1 MQYDNKNRGAAFR
14 KDNVN
19 PKAPQFAGPLNVDG
33 KDYEVSIWEKT
44 SKNGDSFLSLS
55 VKEPFKKG
63 VDSHNKSK
71 SNGYAPKDRDEE
83 IPF

>member
-14 KDNVN
+14 KDNAN
-19 PKAPQFAGPLNVDG
+19 PKAPKFAGPLNVDG

-44 SKNGDSFLSLS
+44 SKNGDAFLSLS

>member
-14 KDNVN
+14 KDNAN
-19 PKAPQFAGPLNVDG
+19 PKAPKFAGPLNVDG

-44 SKNGDSFLSLS
+44 SKNGDYFLSLS
-55 VKEPFKKG
+55 VKEPFKK
-63 VDSHNKSK
+63 DSHNKSK